1 MNQRTKFDFYE
12 TPKWQ
17 TEALRRRVQIC
28 GSVLE
33 CCVGD
38 GSLARMLPDCS
49 VITNDIDEVR
59 SADFHLDAANPESW
73 SAFPQV
79 DWVVTNPP
87 FNAAMP
93 ILKAAHAHAKFGVI
107 FLLRLSF
114 MEPTKER
121 EQFLSET
128 PPNRQIILPRWS
140 YKQNGSTDCVTTA
153 WFVWTKIHRA
163 IEIVPTHEKSTTSDL
178 LVVRG

>member
-1 MNQRTKFDFYE
+1 MNERRKCDFYE
-12 TPKWQ
+12 TPPWQ
-17 TEALRRRVQIC
+17 TRSLRKRIRIT

-38 GSLARMLPDCS
+38 GSLSKMLPDLD
-49 VITNDIDEVR
+49 VTTNDIDQNRE
-59 SADFHLDAANPESW
+59 ADFHLDATLADSW
-73 SAFPQV
+73 KSFPRV

-93 ILKAAHAHAKFGVI
+93 MLRLAFNHAAFGVV

-114 MEPTKER
+114 MEPTRER
-121 EQFLSET
+121 EAWLYEH

-140 YKQNGSTDCVTTA
+140 YKQNGSTDSVTTA
-153 WFVWTKIHRA
+153 WFAWVKA
-163 IEIVPTHEKSTTSDL
+163 ANPIEIVPLNEKLNVELPDGA
-178 LVVRG
+178 RQ